1 MSRRGE
7 GVLVSL
13 GTIGAFVVPGLL
25 CSVLIRS
32 AKGYLHRQG
41 VVCIG

>member
-1 MSRRGE
+1 MSRQEE

-25 CSVLIRS
+25 CSALDTW
-32 AKGYLHRQG
+32 G
-41 VVCIG
+41 

>member
-7 GVLVSL
+7 GVLESL

-25 CSVLIRS
+25 CLVLDT
-32 AKGYLHRQG
+32 
-41 VVCIG
+41 